1 MTMPSNNAEL
11 NAILRIFYFIRS
23 HMEIIIA
30 HLGY

>member
-11 NAILRIFYFIRS
+11 NAILCIFKFINS
-23 HMEIIIA
+23 HMETIIA

>member
-11 NAILRIFYFIRS
+11 NAILRIFKFIKG
-23 HMEIIIA
+23 HMETIIT